1 MHDRLSYERSSQ
13 EFLAEEHAAAKAAQ
27 YISRISPLYPA
38 YISPMS
44 RLYLPYILAD
54 EHAAAK
60 AALPTLTPNPNPL
73 TLTPNSNPNPLTLTP
88 NPNPNP

>member
-1 MHDRLSYERSSQ
+1 MAALLR
-13 EFLAEEHAAAKAAQ
+13 HAASEI
-27 YISRISPLYPA
+27 ISRLYLA

-60 AALPTLTPNPNPL
+60 AALPTLTPNPNPNTRAGL
-73 TLTPNSNPNPLTLTP
+73 VASGLAAVQI
-88 NPNPNP
+88 